1 MKVGRY
7 LYNKLTSTS
16 AVTALVG
23 TRIYPVF
30 MPQNAAYPCIVYM
43 VDNKP
48 LDPSKTS
55 AGNHDT
61 AVVTLH
67 IWQEAREGQDAY
79 DVLDSIDAAVRAA
92 LDAASGTAGGV
103 TAEVIQYLG
112 SRDGRDEAMLTYLR
126 EATYEIIHR

>member
-7 LYNKLTSTS
+7 LYAKLTSTS

-43 VDNKP
+43 VENAP

-55 AGNHDT
+55 IGTHDM
-61 AVVTLH
+61 AKVTLH
-67 IWQEAREGQDAY
+67 IWMEAREGQDAY
-79 DVLDSIDAAVRAA
+79 DVLDSVDAAVRTA
-92 LDAASGTAGGV
+92 LDGAEGSAGGV
-103 TAEVIQYLG
+103 TAEETHYKG
-112 SRDGRDEAMLTYLR
+112 SRDGRDEAMISFLR
-126 EATYEIIHR
+126 ETTYTIIHK